1 MNKSRIEINLSE
13 NKRIIEMGLA
23 KVNDGVNKKIR
34 VISLKKTCP
43 ATPSQW
49 SGITDDN
56 RKIYYRYRWGY
67 LTISVSAPNDTNNF
81 NVIADEIAGL
91 QLNEDG
97 WAGLLLTKDMI
108 DATESLIEHRL
119 SHQDIEDM
127 IKYEPEDEVRERNFW
142 AFTMNE
148 TTHHSGEEI
157 MIEAEKLAERMKA
170 FDLAITKKE
179 NNHDLRLRKNERD
192 RSDDGRRCCLGGAT
206 VSPEKAFATRVG
218 HTAN

>member
-1 MNKSRIEINLSE
+1 MDKSRIEINLRE
-13 NKRIIEMGLA
+13 NKRIIEMRLA

-34 VISLKKTCP
+34 VINLKKTCP

-108 DATESLIEHRL
+108 DATESLIEHRI

-127 IKYEPEDEVRERNFW
+127 IKYELEDEVRERNLW
-142 AFTMNE
+142 
-148 TTHHSGEEI
+148 
-157 MIEAEKLAERMKA
+157 KL
-170 FDLAITKKE
+170 
-179 NNHDLRLRKNERD
+179 
-192 RSDDGRRCCLGGAT
+192 
-206 VSPEKAFATRVG
+206 
-218 HTAN
+218 